1 MGLVATGVCS
11 MVGAGVNVI
20 PFMIQRHVPGIGPH
34 VLTAF
39 AVAAVPVDP
48 AVAIPLKP

>member
-1 MGLVATGVCS
+1 MSILFKKLRIVRMVDARRNALVY
-11 MVGAGVNVI
+11 
-20 PFMIQRHVPGIGPH
+20 
-34 VLTAF
+34 LTYSDKLVEGSPQN